1 MNKSKI
7 KITAA
12 FFFIMVFLSAWLCSC
27 EYEDFEL
34 FESLDN
40 VDEAGSEN
48 SIVEEEY
55 IGSEEFFLE
64 LKEKQENKNPL
75 NDINV
80 RKAIFYAI
88 DREEIVKELF
98 GDYNEVLDSLFLK
111 NSYFHHP
118 SWSEYDHDLSK
129 AKDFLSNVGYGTDN
143 PLYITIG
150 SRNNHSNYKVIED
163 MIKEDL
169 DEIGIKIWIFNKP
182 PEEWYPDY
190 VIKGNYELGLWS
202 IENSY
207 GSGLNSLFNSEK
219 LPSYETAENKDCLNF
234 YWYSNSDIDEV
245 LKEIMEEKEYEEK
258 KELFGQFQD
267 VLADDA
273 VILPLYSRLIT
284 IAYNNEKLKKIDVDI
299 KNNKVSYNVENWNLS
314 DEESEIIIGCEGE
327 DCGPVDLFDSNYLK
341 DLILADLWEIDKKGE
356 YEPVLVKESDN
367 ISELEVA
374 VLLKDDIFWEDGE
387 PITSE
392 DVAYTYNILL
402 ANEDLI
408 GMDEDYFKIEKIDVV
423 NEKEFNIVFKEY
435 FEDWKRLFGIVFPDG
450 TLEERDLYDFS
461 IEDTEASGRYKI
473 AEYISGDYL
482 LLEKN
487 EFYSGKESGIDRI
500 KILFDSDIN
509 NLIGMLRAQEI
520 DLVKVPFDLNLMS
533 ILEEDGDVDLLVE
546 PGDLL
551 EHIAISLKPVE
562 ESESV

>member
-1 MNKSKI
+1 
-7 KITAA
+7 
-12 FFFIMVFLSAWLCSC
+12 MVFLSAWLCSC